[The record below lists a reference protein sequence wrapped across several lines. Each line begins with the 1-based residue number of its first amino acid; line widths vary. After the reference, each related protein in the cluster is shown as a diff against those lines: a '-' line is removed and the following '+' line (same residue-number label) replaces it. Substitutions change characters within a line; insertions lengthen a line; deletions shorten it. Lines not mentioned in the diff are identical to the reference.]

1 MWKNRRI
8 YQLLYH
14 IFFKNWIT
22 NGKFLYWYVCY
33 RMDLVSLPSLRPSP
47 LWEAHPLSLHLVQLV
62 DDRPIEF
69 EPHCLRYLEG
79 SRTKHGKNKV
89 SQCKLVSSRFFGLTK
104 LVLYTIPSRKQDLW
118 RCTCNSLSVCNL
130 LFHLLNFISSL
141 AMTCTKFFNV
151 DLEFNAMDNAMFYI
165 WYYQN
170 VKKIYIDEMI
180 WEDNLE

>member
-1 MWKNRRI
+1 MDYNCSNLAYGSTDQFSRSSDIQVHCILLLITYTCGYIWESILFSLILFLCWLNIFINVSWSMWKNRRI

-33 RMDLVSLPSLRPSP
+33 RMDLVSLPSLPPSP

-89 SQCKLVSSRFFGLTK
+89 SQACFF
-104 LVLYTIPSRKQDLW
+104 
-118 RCTCNSLSVCNL
+118 SLFWS
-130 LFHLLNFISSL
+130 
-141 AMTCTKFFNV
+141 
-151 DLEFNAMDNAMFYI
+151 Y
-165 WYYQN
+165 
-170 VKKIYIDEMI
+170 KIGIVYHS
-180 WEDNLE
+180 